1 MLGRGS
7 YKRPSWKPN
16 TSTEALAHE
25 HEGFIEVV
33 VLAKL
38 TGPNDCRLRW
48 GGTASQVM
56 CNLILSQ
63 SKSTE
68 ASALKKQNK
77 ESMYLP
83 VLHSSHVQNATCT
96 NALLNMQ
103 ASVSGVFVCALREFT
118 KTSQAVILE
127 LTSEYLTH

>member
-1 MLGRGS
+1 MPGEAETCWTQEVQQTLQILDAVLGLGS
-7 YKRPSWKPN
+7 YRRPSCKPN
-16 TSTEALAHE
+16 PSTEALAHE
-25 HEGFIEVV
+25 HEGSIEVV

-83 VLHSSHVQNATCT
+83 VLHSSHVQSKQNAT
-96 NALLNMQ
+96 
-103 ASVSGVFVCALREFT
+103 
-118 KTSQAVILE
+118 
-127 LTSEYLTH
+127 

>member
-1 MLGRGS
+1 MLDTRSATNPANLRCRVGTGQLQETIVETH
-7 YKRPSWKPN
+7 
-16 TSTEALAHE
+16 TSTDALAYE

-63 SKSTE
+63 SKPTE

-83 VLHSSHVQNATCT
+83 VT
-96 NALLNMQ
+96 
-103 ASVSGVFVCALREFT
+103 R
-118 KTSQAVILE
+118 SQPIVEIPLMDDE
-127 LTSEYLTH
+127 GKRN

>member
-1 MLGRGS
+1 MPCWDWAVTGDHHGN
-7 YKRPSWKPN
+7 PTP
-16 TSTEALAHE
+16 STEALAHE
-25 HEGFIEVV
+25 HEGSIEVV

-83 VLHSSHVQNATCT
+83 VLHSSHVQSKQNA
-96 NALLNMQ
+96 
-103 ASVSGVFVCALREFT
+103 SILR
-118 KTSQAVILE
+118 
-127 LTSEYLTH
+127 EYLTH